1 MQEDLGFTTHLSK
14 YGCTEVVIS
23 IPLYGWQLKCSLK
36 RM

>member
-1 MQEDLGFTTHLSK
+1 MQEELGFTTHLSK
-14 YGCTEVVIS
+14 YGRTEVVIS